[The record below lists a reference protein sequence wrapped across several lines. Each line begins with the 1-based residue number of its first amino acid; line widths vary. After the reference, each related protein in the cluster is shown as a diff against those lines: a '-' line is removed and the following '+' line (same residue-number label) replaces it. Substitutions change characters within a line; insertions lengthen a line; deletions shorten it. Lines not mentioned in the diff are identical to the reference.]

1 MAAAQG
7 DKNAKSVTF
16 CHPHPRP
23 GATGGDV
30 PDFAGENGY
39 GLIVIVIGLAAP
51 RPGLL
56 RDGSANEPG
65 RERFT
70 AGWGRLSRGRL
81 HELSGYAAEST
92 GSRHMP
98 ASSHRV

>member
-30 PDFAGENGY
+30 PDFAGENGN
-39 GLIVIVIGLAAP
+39 GLIVIGLAAP

-70 AGWGRLSRGRL
+70 AELGRLSRGRL
-81 HELSGYAAEST
+81 HERGGSAAEST
-92 GSRHMP
+92 GSRNVR
-98 ASSHRV
+98 AS